1 MSKEYTNYNK
11 SRISNKESKVFFE
24 VKMPLA
30 GGFLKKEDINNDKT
44 FPLTLS
50 FCEESCCVQVNESI
64 NPELLFKNYFYKT
77 GAIKTLSYH
86 LKSSAKKIKSTY
98 KHNKVLDLGCND
110 FTFLK
115 NFAGESDLIV
125 GVDPSDVSRENKTD
139 GIFLENDF
147 FSYRKSEELKKKH
160 GSFDVIFSSNNFAHI
175 ENIQD
180 YTKGISNMLSEDGV
194 FVLEVHWLGTIIQQ
208 MQFSFIYHEHLYYYT
223 LKSLKYLLSKYNLYV
238 NDIDEIGIHGGSIR
252 IFASKT
258 KKESKSVKDF
268 TSKEKTAGLYDF
280 STYEKFANDINKLRI
295 ENKNLL
301 SHCKRNNKTII
312 GYGASGQANTIMSIF
327 DINKDDLL
335 YIVDDSPLKHGLF
348 TPRNHIQIK
357 SRYNIINDKPSYIY
371 VLAYTFFDE
380 IKNKN
385 DNIESTWIKP
395 ILKC

>member
-1 MSKEYTNYNK
+1 MAKNYTNYK
-11 SRISNKESKVFFE
+11 ESRISNKEAKVFFE
-24 VKMPLA
+24 TRMPLA
-30 GGFLKKEDINNDKT
+30 GGFLKKGELKKDQSY
-44 FPLTLS
+44 PLTLS
-50 FCEESCCVQVNESI
+50 FCEASCCVQVNESI
-64 NPELLFKNYFYKT
+64 KPNILFNKYFYKT
-77 GAIKTLSYH
+77 GAIKTLSNH

-115 NFAGESDLIV
+115 NFVGESDLIV
-125 GVDPSDVSRENKTD
+125 GVDPSNVSKENKID
-139 GIFLENDF
+139 GILLENDF
-147 FSYRKSEELKKKH
+147 FSYKKSKKLKKKH

-194 FVLEVHWLGTIIQQ
+194 FVLEVHWLGTIIQE

-223 LKSLKYLLSKYNLYV
+223 LKSLKYLLSKYNLYI
-238 NDIDEIGIHGGSIR
+238 NDVDEIDIHGGSIR
-252 IFASKT
+252 VFASRN
-258 KKESKSVKDF
+258 KKESESVKDF
-268 TSKEKTAGLYDF
+268 TSKEKSIGLYDF
-280 STYEKFANDINKLRI
+280 STYEKFANDINKLKT

-301 SHCKRNNKTII
+301 KYCKRNNKTII

-327 DINKDDLL
+327 EINKDDLL

-357 SRYNIINDKPSYIY
+357 SKENIINDKPDYIY

-380 IKNKN
+380 IKNN
-385 DNIESTWIKP
+385 NNSIEATWIKP